1 MPRTEPRT
9 GGVNPGPDPGPPQ
22 PDPQKRGTYETA
34 VREVIDRKAKGEKIE
49 VKGPER
55 PSNVINLM
63 DALKQ
68 SLAAERGEKAPAS
81 AHAGGKASKAS
92 KKRAPAKA
100 AKKVRKA
107 G

>member
-1 MPRTEPRT
+1 
-9 GGVNPGPDPGPPQ
+9 
-22 PDPQKRGTYETA
+22 
-34 VREVIDRKAKGEKIE
+34 
-49 VKGPER
+49 
-55 PSNVINLM
+55 VINLM

-92 KKRAPAKA
+92 KTKKRAPSKA
-100 AKKVRKA
+100 AKKIRKA